1 MKAVVMAGGAGS
13 RLRPLTMGRPKPMV
27 PLVNKPVMGHIIDL
41 LKRHNLNRIA
51 ATLQYMANDIQDY
64 FGDGSAFEVELTYF
78 IEDEPLGTAGSVK
91 NAEPFLDEPFLV
103 ISGDAVTDIDLSALI
118 NFHRQKGALV
128 TIALYRVP
136 TPLEYGVVITDEDG
150 RIIQFLEKPGWAEVI
165 SDWVN
170 TGIYVLE
177 PEVLEYIPPGQPFDF
192 SKDLFPLLLKK
203 GAPLFGFKAS
213 GYWCDVGNIQEYV
226 RASFDYLQGKVNLT
240 EPGRRI
246 APGIWVG
253 EGVEIAPDAKIYGP
267 VYLGNEVKLKGGVV
281 IQGPAV
287 IRDYTVVDNRAMVE
301 RSIIWRN
308 CYIGEGAEIRGAVIG
323 RQCTIKSNVAVFE
336 GAVLGDNCLVERGAV
351 IHPKV
356 RLWPGKEVEAGA
368 TVKSTLIWGG
378 QARRTLFGRYGVTG
392 VVNVDLTP
400 EFASKLGAAYGATL
414 PKGSTVTI
422 NRDPHRSPRM
432 IKRAIISGLPSAG
445 INVLDLRTVPIPVAR
460 YYTRITYA
468 AGGIHVRLSPY
479 DQRVVD
485 IKFFDHRG
493 LDLSRSEA
501 RNVERT
507 FFQEDFRRAYLNE
520 IGLIEYA
527 PDAVERYRTNFLAAL
542 NVEAIRIGN
551 FRIVVDYA
559 NSPNALVLPDI
570 LNELKVNA
578 VTLNASLDENKLAIL
593 REEFEAALEQLRSIC
608 SAVKADLGVRLE
620 VGGEKLFVVDDK
632 GRLLPDIVFAAAMT
646 ELAFRTWGSGK
657 VAVPVNLPLVFEK
670 IASRYGGEI
679 IRTKVDLGHLME
691 TVEKENAII
700 AADGTGNILLPR
712 FHPAPDA
719 LFALATLLE
728 FLALQ
733 KAKLSEIVDSIPPY
747 YLMHRE
753 VPCSWESKGQVMRLL
768 NEQYKDTP
776 HDNIDGIRIWLNE
789 ESWVLVHPDPDMPS
803 FHVYAESSSRAEAS
817 NLAER
822 YARIIEGFR
831 E

>member
-27 PLVNKPVMGHIIDL
+27 PLVNKPVMAHILDL
-41 LKRHNLNRIA
+41 LKRHNITRIA
-51 ATLQYMANDIQDY
+51 ATLQYMAKDIQDY
-64 FGDGSAFEVELTYF
+64 FGDGSTFDVELTYF

-91 NAEPFLDEPFLV
+91 NAQPFLDEPFVV
-103 ISGDAVTDIDLSALI
+103 ISGDALTDIDLSALI
-118 NFHRQKGALV
+118 RFHREKGALV

-136 TPLEYGVVITDEDG
+136 NPLEYGVVITDSEG
-150 RIIQFLEKPGWAEVI
+150 RITQFLEKPGWAEVI

-177 PEVLEYIPPGQPFDF
+177 PEVLDYIPAGQPFDF
-192 SKDLFPLLLKK
+192 SKDLFPMLLKK
-203 GAPLFGFKAS
+203 GAPMFGYMAS
-213 GYWCDVGNIQEYV
+213 GYWCDIGNIQEYV
-226 RASFDYLQGKVNLT
+226 RASFDFLEGKVNLP
-240 EPGRRI
+240 EPGQRI
-246 APGIWVG
+246 GPGIWAG
-253 EGVEIAPDAKIYGP
+253 EGVEIAPDARIYGP
-267 VYLGNEVKLKGGVV
+267 VYLGHEVKVKGGVV

-287 IRDYTVVDNRAMVE
+287 IRDYTVVDNRAFVE

-308 CYIGEGAEIRGAVIG
+308 SYIGEGAEIRGAVIG
-323 RQCTIKSNVAVFE
+323 RQCTIKSNVAIFE
-336 GAVLGDNCLVERGAV
+336 GAVLGDNCLVEREAV

-368 TVKSTLIWGG
+368 TVKSTIIWGG
-378 QARRTLFGRYGVTG
+378 HVRRTLFGRYGITG

-445 INVLDLRTVPIPVAR
+445 VNVLDLRTVPIPVAR
-460 YYTRITYA
+460 YYTRITNA
-468 AGGIHVRLSPY
+468 VGGIHVRLSPY

-485 IKFFDHRG
+485 IKFFDRRG

-520 IGLIEYA
+520 IGVIEYA
-527 PDAVERYRTNFLAAL
+527 PDAVERYKANFLAAL
-542 NVEAIRIGN
+542 NVEAIKSVT

-559 NSPNALVLPDI
+559 NSPNALVMPDI
-570 LNELKVNA
+570 LNELGVNA

-593 REEFEAALEQLRSIC
+593 KEEFEAGLEQLRSIC
-608 SAVKADLGVRLE
+608 SAVKADLGVRFE
-620 VGGEKLFVVDDK
+620 VGGEKLFVVDDR
-632 GRLLPDIVFAAAMT
+632 GRLIPDTVFAAAMV
-646 ELAFRTWGSGK
+646 ELSFRVWGPGK

-670 IASRYGGEI
+670 IASRYGGEV
-679 IRTKVDLGHLME
+679 IRTRVDLGHLME
-691 TVEKENAII
+691 VAEKEQVNI
-700 AADGTGNILLPR
+700 AADGTGSIILPR

-733 KAKLSEIVDSIPPY
+733 KTKLSEVVDSIPVY
-747 YLMHRE
+747 HLEHRE
-753 VPCSWESKGQVMRLL
+753 VPCPWESKGQVMRLL

-776 HDNIDGIRIWLNE
+776 HDNIDGIRIWLGE
-789 ESWVLVHPDPDMPS
+789 GTWVLVHPDPDRPS
-803 FHVYAESSSRAEAS
+803 FHVYSEANSRAEAIS
-817 NLAER
+817 LAER

>member
-1 MKAVVMAGGAGS
+1 MAGGAGS

-27 PLVNKPVMGHIIDL
+27 PLVNKPVMAHILDL
-41 LKRHNLNRIA
+41 LKRHNLTRIA
-51 ATLQYMANDIQDY
+51 ATLQYMARDIQDY
-64 FGDGSAFEVELTYF
+64 FGDGSIFEVELTYF

-91 NAEPFLDEPFLV
+91 NAQPFLDEPFVV
-103 ISGDAVTDIDLSALI
+103 ISGDALTDIDLTALV
-118 NFHRQKGALV
+118 NFHREKGALV

-136 TPLEYGVVITDEDG
+136 NPLEYGVVITDNDG

-177 PEVLEYIPPGQPFDF
+177 PEVLNYIPAGQPFDF
-192 SKDLFPLLLKK
+192 SKDLFPMLLKRK
-203 GAPLFGFKAS
+203 APLFGYMAS
-213 GYWCDVGNIQEYV
+213 GYWCDIGNIQEYMK
-226 RASFDYLQGKVNLT
+226 ASFDFLAGKVNLP
-240 EPGRRI
+240 EPGQRI
-246 APGIWVG
+246 GPGIWTG

-267 VYLGNEVKLKGGVV
+267 VYLGHEVKVKGGVV
-281 IQGPAV
+281 IQGPVV
-287 IRDYTVVDNRAMVE
+287 IRDYTVVDNRAFVE

-308 CYIGEGAEIRGAVIG
+308 CYIGEGAEIRGAIIG
-323 RQCTIKSNVAVFE
+323 KQCTIKSNVAIFE
-336 GAVLGDNCLVERGAV
+336 GAVLGDNCLVEREAV

-368 TVKSTLIWGG
+368 TVKSTVIWGG
-378 QARRTLFGRYGVTG
+378 QVRRTLFGRYGITG

-460 YYTRITYA
+460 YYTRITEA

-527 PDAVERYRTNFLAAL
+527 PDAVERYRANFLAAL
-542 NVEAIRIGN
+542 NVDAIKSVV
-551 FRIVVDYA
+551 FHIVVDYA

-570 LNELKVNA
+570 LNELKVNV

-593 REEFEAALEQLRSIC
+593 KEEFEASLEQLRSIC
-608 SAVKADLGVRLE
+608 SAVKADLGVRFE
-620 VGGEKLFVVDDK
+620 VGGEKLFVVDDR
-632 GRLLPDIVFAAAMT
+632 GRLLPDILFAATMV
-646 ELAFRTWGSGK
+646 ELAFRVWGPGK

-670 IASRYGGEI
+670 IASRYSGEV

-691 TVEKENAII
+691 VAERENVNI
-700 AADGTGNILLPR
+700 AADGTGSIILPR
-712 FHPAPDA
+712 FHPTPDA

-733 KAKLSEIVDSIPPY
+733 KVKLSEIVDSIPAY
-747 YLMHRE
+747 HLEHRE
-753 VPCSWESKGQVMRLL
+753 VPCPWESKGQVMRLL

-776 HDNIDGIRIWLNE
+776 HDNIDGIRIWLSE
-789 ESWVLVHPDPDMPS
+789 QTWVLIHPDPDRPS
-803 FHVYAESSSRAEAS
+803 FHVYTEASSRAEAIT
-817 NLAER
+817 LAEK
-822 YARIIEGFR
+822 YARIIEGFK

>member
-1 MKAVVMAGGAGS
+1 MAGGAGS

-27 PLVNKPVMGHIIDL
+27 PLVNKPVMAHIFDL
-41 LKRHNLNRIA
+41 LKRHNLTKIA

-91 NAEPFLDEPFLV
+91 NAQPFLDETFVV
-103 ISGDAVTDIDLSALI
+103 ISGDAVTDMNLNALI
-118 NFHRQKGALV
+118 DFHREKGALV

-136 TPLEYGVVITDEDG
+136 NPLEYGVVITDDEG
-150 RIIQFLEKPGWAEVI
+150 RIMQFLEKPGWAEVI

-170 TGIYVLE
+170 TGIYVIE
-177 PEVLEYIPPGQPFDF
+177 PEVLDYIPQGQPFDF
-192 SKDLFPLLLKK
+192 SKDLFPMLLKK
-203 GAPLFGFKAS
+203 GAPLFGYKAS
-213 GYWCDVGNIQEYV
+213 GYWSDVGNIQDYV
-226 RASFDYLQGKVNLT
+226 RASFDFLEGKVNLP
-240 EPGRRI
+240 EPGYRLS
-246 APGIWVG
+246 PGIWVG

-267 VYLGNEVKLKGGVV
+267 VYLGNEVKIKGGVV

-287 IRDYTVVDNRAMVE
+287 IRDYTVVDNRAFLE

-308 CYIGEGAEIRGAVIG
+308 CYIGEGSEIRGAVIG
-323 RQCTIKSNVAVFE
+323 KQCTIKSNVAIFE

-368 TVKSTLIWGG
+368 TVKSTIIWGG
-378 QARRTLFGRYGVTG
+378 LVRRTLFGRYGVTG

-445 INVLDLRTVPIPVAR
+445 INVLDLRSVPIPVAR
-460 YYTRITYA
+460 YYTRITDA
-468 AGGIHVRLSPY
+468 VGGIHVRLSPY

-485 IKFFDHRG
+485 IKFFDRRG
-493 LDLSRSEA
+493 LDLSRSDA

-520 IGLIEYA
+520 IGLIDYA
-527 PDAVERYRTNFLAAL
+527 PDAVERYRANFLAAL
-542 NVEAIRIGN
+542 NIEAIKAGK
-551 FRIVVDYA
+551 FRIIVDYA
-559 NSPNALVLPDI
+559 NSPNAFVLPDI
-570 LNELKVNA
+570 LNELRVNA
-578 VTLNASLDENKLAIL
+578 VTLNASLDENKLAISK
-593 REEFEAALEQLRSIC
+593 EEFEAALEQLRSIC

-632 GRLLPDIVFAAAMT
+632 GRLIPDPVFAAAMV
-646 ELAFRTWGSGK
+646 ELAFRAWGPGK
-657 VAVPVNLPLVFEK
+657 VAVPVNQPLIFEK
-670 IASRYGGEI
+670 IASRYGGEV

-691 TVEKENAII
+691 MAEKEKVMI
-700 AADGTGNILLPR
+700 AADGTGGIILPR

-733 KAKLSEIVDSIPPY
+733 KMKLSEVVDSIPLY
-747 YLMHRE
+747 HLEHRE
-753 VPCSWESKGQVMRLL
+753 VPCPWESKGQVMRLL
-768 NEQYKDTP
+768 NEQYKDSP
-776 HDNIDGIRIWLNE
+776 HDNIDGIRIWLGE
-789 ESWVLVHPDPDMPS
+789 GSWVLIHPDPDRPS
-803 FHVYAESSSRAEAS
+803 FHVYAEASSRAEARS
-817 NLAER
+817 SAEK